1 MTANEFKMPDD
12 DTPDKVPDD
21 ATPNSPDDAMPG
33 SDDVSPGSDDD
44 ATPDSDDA
52 TPGSD
57 DDAPDSHD
65 STEGDDDTGDEDEDG
80 DDYGVTDSIGDVDG
94 ESKPAVFVTTREPI
108 VLVVSR
114 LDDPRAPESSALA
127 AYIDGRMVARSAMPP
142 EAIERLVDLKLFEEP
157 VPLGLFAYEEAP
169 GLQCRLFALVP
180 RASLEADAYSSEPW
194 KASVPSYEAMRDADD
209 EMDDDTDD
217 DDDEDGDDESPF
229 ETILLG
235 HIVRFAKDRKYP
247 DNLAEEAVDILQRII
262 HGAEPLEDADRKAID
277 DLLGSL

>member
-1 MTANEFKMPDD
+1 MPADEFKAPDD
-12 DTPDKVPDD
+12 DTPDD
-21 ATPNSPDDAMPG
+21 
-33 SDDVSPGSDDD
+33 
-44 ATPDSDDA
+44 TPDSPADE
-52 TPGSD
+52 GV
-57 DDAPDSHD
+57 
-65 STEGDDDTGDEDEDG
+65 EGDDDEDDDDEDDDEED
-80 DDYGVTDSIGDVDG
+80 DAYGVTDSLGTGDVDG
-94 ESKPAVFVTTREPI
+94 EEKPAVFVTTREPI
-108 VLVVSR
+108 ALAVSR

-142 EAIERLVDLKLFEEP
+142 EAIERLVDLNLFEEP
-157 VPLGLFAYEEAP
+157 VALGLFAYEEAP

-180 RASLEADAYSSEPW
+180 RESLSSDAHSSEPW

-209 EMDDDTDD
+209 DMDDDDDDDD
-217 DDDEDGDDESPF
+217 DDDEKSPY

-247 DNLAEEAVDILQRII
+247 DNLAEEAVDILSRII

>member
-1 MTANEFKMPDD
+1 MPADEFKAPDDETPDETPNDD
-12 DTPDKVPDD
+12 DTP
-21 ATPNSPDDAMPG
+21 ASPDEND
-33 SDDVSPGSDDD
+33 
-44 ATPDSDDA
+44 
-52 TPGSD
+52 
-57 DDAPDSHD
+57 
-65 STEGDDDTGDEDEDG
+65 GDDDGD
-80 DDYGVTDSIGDVDG
+80 DDYGVTDSINPNAVDG
-94 ESKPAVFVTTREPI
+94 GTKPAVFVTTREPI
-108 VLVVSR
+108 TLVVSR

-127 AYIDGRMVARSAMPP
+127 AYIDGRLVARSAMPP

-180 RASLEADAYSSEPW
+180 RAALEADAHSAEPW

-209 EMDDDTDD
+209 DADDDIND
-217 DDDEDGDDESPF
+217 DDDEDGNNESPY

-247 DNLAEEAVDILQRII
+247 ENLAEEAVDILQRII
-262 HGAEPLEDADRKAID
+262 HGAQPLEDADQKAID

>member
-1 MTANEFKMPDD
+1 MPADEFKAPDD
-12 DTPDKVPDD
+12 DTPDE
-21 ATPNSPDDAMPG
+21 TP
-33 SDDVSPGSDDD
+33 DDD
-44 ATPDSDDA
+44 ATPDAPDNEGTADEGA
-52 TPGSD
+52 EDGHD
-57 DDAPDSHD
+57 DDD
-65 STEGDDDTGDEDEDG
+65 EDDDS
-80 DDYGVTDSIGDVDG
+80 DYGITDSIGTGDVDG
-94 ESKPAVFVTTREPI
+94 QEKPAVFVTTREPI
-108 VLVVSR
+108 ALVVSR

-157 VPLGLFAYEEAP
+157 VALGLFAYEEAP

-180 RASLEADAYSSEPW
+180 RTSLEADAHSSEPW
-194 KASVPSYEAMRDADD
+194 KASVPSYEAMRDAEEEMEDD
-209 EMDDDTDD
+209 MDD
-217 DDDEDGDDESPF
+217 DDDEDGDDDSPF

-247 DNLAEEAVDILQRII
+247 DNLAEEAVDILTRII